1 MKSWRERLTLPAV
14 VATGTAASPTSAAWT
29 FPIMIFAAFVV
40 SWGAEAA
47 EFLIS
52 QGLALAILAL
62 IQTLPE
68 FAVEAVIAWKAGKD
82 PEMVHLAIA
91 NFTGSLRLL
100 TGLGWPMIYAV
111 AAFYSRKRR
120 GKPLG
125 KIQLHDDHAVEVL
138 GERVFVDPS
147 AVLIGDIE
155 IGEDSSVWPLT
166 VIRGD
171 MHRIRIGQRTSIQD
185 GSVLHIT
192 HAGPFNPDGF
202 PLTIGDEVTVG
213 HKVTLHGC
221 TLGNRILVG
230 MGSILMD
237 GAVVEDDVIIGA
249 GSLVPPGKTLESG
262 FLYVGSPVKQAR
274 PLTDKERSFFSYT
287 AGNYVKLKDQHRA
300 EA

>member
-138 GERVFVDPS
+138 GLLPPLLWFVVVWAKKSLSLVD
-147 AVLIGDIE
+147 AFVLT
-155 IGEDSSVWPLT
+155 STYVVYLT
-166 VIRGD
+166 V
-171 MHRIRIGQRTSIQD
+171 
-185 GSVLHIT
+185 L
-192 HAGPFNPDGF
+192 
-202 PLTIGDEVTVG
+202 L
-213 HKVTLHGC
+213 KL
-221 TLGNRILVG
+221 
-230 MGSILMD
+230 
-237 GAVVEDDVIIGA
+237 
-249 GSLVPPGKTLESG
+249 PPREE
-262 FLYVGSPVKQAR
+262 Q
-274 PLTDKERSFFSYT
+274 
-287 AGNYVKLKDQHRA
+287 
-300 EA
+300 

>member
-1 MKSWRERLTLPAV
+1 MSTRTFQGH
-14 VATGTAASPTSAAWT
+14 TPT
-29 FPIMIFAAFVV
+29 
-40 SWGAEAA
+40 
-47 EFLIS
+47 
-52 QGLALAILAL
+52 
-62 IQTLPE
+62 
-68 FAVEAVIAWKAGKD
+68 
-82 PEMVHLAIA
+82 
-91 NFTGSLRLL
+91 
-100 TGLGWPMIYAV
+100 
-111 AAFYSRKRR
+111 
-120 GKPLG
+120 
-125 KIQLHDDHAVEVL
+125 L

-262 FLYVGSPVKQAR
+262 FLYVGKHLGLEAR
-274 PLTDKERSFFSYT
+274 GVAIGLELVRDPTYRFFNGHTGYYDVDGQCFLKRGGCCRYYTSERGSYCAT
-287 AGNYVKLKDQHRA
+287 CILRPPTEHIPEIRRRYDLPAAG
-300 EA
+300 